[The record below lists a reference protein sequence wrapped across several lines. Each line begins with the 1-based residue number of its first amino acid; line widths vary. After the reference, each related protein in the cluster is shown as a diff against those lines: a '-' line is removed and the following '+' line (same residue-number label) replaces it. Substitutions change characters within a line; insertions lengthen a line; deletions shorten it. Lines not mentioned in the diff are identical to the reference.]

1 MRNAKQAAY
10 EHCADKGVFPEAAA
24 TAYVRPNFFQV
35 DLGAI
40 RRCTQA
46 IRSAIPASVKFY
58 ATLKANAYGFG
69 LLPVA
74 HTVVAAG
81 VDGLSLISLNEAIAL
96 RTAGITCPILLYAGV
111 PLDPSAVEAIER
123 FGLIPSLHN
132 EESFEALRRNAK
144 GPLGCAIK
152 VDAGQERIGVAA
164 EKAGDFIARVAAS
177 GNLRV
182 AIVNTHP
189 YLTSGADSN
198 ACLQWQSERFDQAC
212 REAQEQGVHIP
223 LRVMASSKVL
233 RMTRE
238 LCLDAVDPGQALFSP
253 LSGDAAECQP
263 FAALTSRLIEVKPV
277 NRSKFADQSPFSG
290 RSPQRLGVV
299 PIGYSDGI
307 HRLNAGVVLIG
318 GKRAAILGQP
328 SIEYTRV
335 DLTDVPQAKVGDE
348 VVFIGKQDDARITPE
363 EVMAQ
368 QQMSRLTD
376 LAVEIR
382 PAIQRIYVND

>member
-1 MRNAKQAAY
+1 MKQAPD
-10 EHCADKGVFPEAAA
+10 EHRADTGAFSEACAAA
-24 TAYVRPNFFQV
+24 FVRPNFFQV

-40 RRCTQA
+40 RRCTLA
-46 IRSAIPASVKFY
+46 IRSAIPAPVKLY

-74 HTVVAAG
+74 RTVVAAG
-81 VDGLSLISLNEAIAL
+81 VDGISLISLDDAIAL
-96 RTAGITCPILLYAGV
+96 RAAGITCPILLYAGV
-111 PLDPSAVEAIER
+111 PLERPAVEAIER
-123 FGLIPSLHN
+123 YGLIPSLHD
-132 EESFEALRRNAK
+132 EESFAALRRNAK
-144 GPLGCAIK
+144 GPLDCAVK

-189 YLTSGADSN
+189 YLSGGAD
-198 ACLQWQSERFDQAC
+198 ADGCLRWQFERFDRAC
-212 REAQEQGVHIP
+212 RDAEARGVHVP

-238 LCLDAVDPGQALFSP
+238 FCLDAVDPGQALFSP
-253 LSGDAAECQP
+253 LSGDASECQP
-263 FAALTSRLIEVKPV
+263 FAALTSRLIEVKPIE
-277 NRSKFADQSPFSG
+277 RARFADQAPFGG

-307 HRLNAGVVLIG
+307 HRLNAGVVLVG
-318 GKRAAILGQP
+318 GRRAALLGQP

-335 DLTDVPQAKVGDE
+335 DLTDAPQAKVGDE
-348 VVFIGKQDDARITPE
+348 VVFIGSQNGARIAPE
-363 EVMAQ
+363 EVMAK

-382 PAIQRIYVND
+382 PAIQRIYVSN

>member
-1 MRNAKQAAY
+1 MSALPQGTLEHRTATSVSPESAAR
-10 EHCADKGVFPEAAA
+10 
-24 TAYVRPNFFQV
+24 AYLRPNYFEV

-46 IRSAIPASVKFY
+46 IRCAIPPSVKFY

-81 VDGLSLISLNEAIAL
+81 VDGLSLISLSEAISL

-111 PLDPSAVEAIER
+111 PLDRSAIDAIER
-123 FGLIPSLHN
+123 FHLIPSLHN
-132 EESFEALRRNAK
+132 EESFEALRRTAK
-144 GPLGCAIK
+144 GPLDCAIK
-152 VDAGQERIGVAA
+152 VDAGQERIGVPA
-164 EKAGDFIARVAAS
+164 EEAGDFIARVAGS

-189 YLTSGADSN
+189 YLTSGPDST
-198 ACLQWQSERFDQAC
+198 ACLQWQFGRFDQAC
-212 REAQEQGVHIP
+212 RDAEARGVHIP

-233 RMTRE
+233 RMTSE
-238 LCLDAVDPGQALFSP
+238 MSLDGVDPGQALFSP
-253 LSGDAAECQP
+253 LSGDAADCRP

-277 NRSKFADQSPFSG
+277 RRPGFADQAPFSG
-290 RSPQRLGVV
+290 RSPQRLGVA

-307 HRLNAGVVLIG
+307 HRLNAGVVLVG
-318 GKRAAILGQP
+318 GQRAAILGEP
-328 SIEYTRV
+328 SIEYTRI
-335 DLTDVPQAKVGDE
+335 DLTDVPQARVGDE
-348 VVFIGKQDDARITPE
+348 VVFIGKQGGARIAPE
-363 EVMAQ
+363 EVMAKQ
-368 QQMSRLTD
+368 RMSRLTD

-382 PAIQRIYVND
+382 PTIQRTYLND